1 MPSRTASRAE
11 LLARPGSRPA
21 ARHVR
26 RRAGRRPAWWLLYAL
41 AGTALSLVVITLPG
55 MTGEV
60 LWDAVPAASLAVMVI
75 AIRRHRPAAA
85 AAWWLMVAGLAV
97 WFGADLLWTAFYV
110 ALGDTDA
117 VPAWTGLVYVAAYPL
132 LAAGLAR
139 LARGVSRPWRSGATL
154 DALFVVTGLAYL
166 YWNVVFGP
174 QAAHALVP
182 GVNGFLIVAYPLLD
196 LLLLFMVARLW
207 LLTDSG
213 SPAYLLLGL
222 GCVAVSLGDATFAVT
237 QTGFE
242 PVAGNAAEN
251 LSWLIW
257 YVLMAAAA
265 LHPSMRGARGPGGGR
280 LTLRRGLVF
289 VVVVCAGP
297 LSVLFNFRPGR
308 ADLVDVSIQLGMMI
322 ALVGFLIMRMVHLTG
337 VAERRAEELDRRAGA
352 LRASLAEQHALQ
364 EALTHQALHDPL
376 TGLANRSLFRDR
388 LEQAAARRPTGASS
402 AVLLLDLD
410 GFKDVNDTHGH
421 PAGDQLL
428 VQVGRRLRELLRE
441 ADTLARLGGDEF
453 AILLEGVTLDE
464 SADIAGRVVDALAR
478 PCTVDGAV
486 LHVTTSVGLYMIE
499 HRTDPSDVLRD
510 ADLALY
516 AAKAAGKNRI
526 SVFHAGLR
534 VSRLD
539 HARIVAG
546 LRRALAEDAFS
557 LAYQPVVDMGTGR
570 VQAVE
575 ALLRWDSPDGPV
587 PPEVFVPIA
596 EDNGLIVPI
605 GVQVLRRACH
615 EALRWYERHG
625 VAVTVNVSSRQLRS
639 ADFVDT
645 VLAVL
650 RDSGLPGEALILE
663 ITETALLASGP
674 QKTAQIIA
682 RLTRLR
688 SHGVR
693 VAIDDFGT
701 GYSSL
706 AYLLHLPVDLVKIDG
721 AFTASDPG
729 DDAAARRRDAFVQA
743 ILSLCESLELQ
754 AVAEQVETVR
764 QRELLRSLH
773 CPLGQGYLFAR
784 PLTAAGLDAL
794 LEGAEAADRAPQ
806 AENAG

>member
-1 MPSRTASRAE
+1 M
-11 LLARPGSRPA
+11 
-21 ARHVR
+21 
-26 RRAGRRPAWWLLYAL
+26 LYAL
-41 AGTALSLVVITLPG
+41 AGAAVSLVAVVTPG
-55 MTGEV
+55 MAGQL
-60 LWDAVPAASLAVMVI
+60 LWDTVPAASLAVMIV
-75 AIRRHRPAAA
+75 AIRRHRPAPA
-85 AAWWLMVAGLAV
+85 AAWWLMAAGLGA
-97 WFGADLLWTAFYV
+97 WLAADLLWTFWYLAV
-110 ALGDTDA
+110 GDDDA
-117 VPAWTGLVYVAAYPL
+117 VPAWTGLVYLTAFPL
-132 LAAGLAR
+132 LAAGIGRLPRGLA
-139 LARGVSRPWRSGATL
+139 LPQRSGATL
-154 DALFVVTGLAYL
+154 DALFTIIGLGYL

-174 QAAHALVP
+174 QAAHPPAP
-182 GVNGFLIVAYPLLD
+182 GVDGFLTVAYPLLD
-196 LLLLFMVARLW
+196 LLLLFLTARLW
-207 LLTDSG
+207 LLFG
-213 SPAYLLLGL
+213 RGNPAYLMLGAGFGAL
-222 GCVAVSLGDATFAVT
+222 SLGDAMFAVT
-237 QTGFE
+237 QTGSGL
-242 PVAGNAAEN
+242 ATGNAVEN
-251 LSWLIW
+251 LSWLAW
-257 YVLMAAAA
+257 CVLMGAAA
-265 LHPSMRGARGPGGGR
+265 LHPSMRGAREPGGGSR
-280 LTLRRGLVF
+280 LTRLRGLVF
-289 VVVVCAGP
+289 LAIVCGGP
-297 LSVLFNFRPGR
+297 LSVLVNFRPGR
-308 ADLVDVSIQLGMMI
+308 ADLADVAIQLCTMV
-322 ALVGFLIMRMVHLTG
+322 ALVAFLIMRMVHLTG
-337 VAERRAEELDRRAGA
+337 VAERRAEELDRQAGA
-352 LRASLAEQHALQ
+352 LRASLADQHALQ

-376 TGLANRSLFRDR
+376 TGLANRALFRDR
-388 LEQAAARRPTGASS
+388 LELVAARRPGGPPS

-453 AILLEGVTLDE
+453 AILLEGVDLDE
-464 SADIAGRVVDALAR
+464 SADIAGRVVDALAD

-499 HRTDPSDVLRD
+499 NRSDPSDVLRD

-546 LRRALAEDAFS
+546 LRRALAEDGFG
-557 LAYQPVVDMGTGR
+557 LAYQPVVDMDTGR
-570 VQAVE
+570 VRAVE

-605 GVQVLRRACH
+605 GAQVLRRACRD
-615 EALRWYERHG
+615 ALRWHERHG

-639 ADFVDT
+639 AGFVDT
-645 VLAVL
+645 VLEVL
-650 RDSGLPGEALILE
+650 RDSGLPGAALILE

-682 RLTRLR
+682 RLARLR

-706 AYLLHLPVDLVKIDG
+706 AYLLHLPVDVVKIDG
-721 AFTASDPG
+721 AFTAADPG
-729 DDAAARRRDAFVQA
+729 DDAASRRRDAFVQA

-764 QRELLRSLH
+764 QHELLRDLH
-773 CPLGQGYLFAR
+773 CPLGQGFLFAR
-784 PLTAAGLDAL
+784 PLPAAGLDAL
-794 LEGAEAADRAPQ
+794 LDGAGTADPAPW